1 MTQTS
6 PKKRGGKPRN
16 SEATRRSLIEAV
28 GHVLAEKGFGGLG
41 VNAVARQAGVDKV
54 LIYRYFEGLPGL
66 MKAFGQEGDFWPGL
80 RELAG
85 GDIDSFKQLPLEEK
99 LIGLG
104 RNFLKGIRAR
114 PLTQEIMAWETVHR
128 NELTEVLETLRETQ
142 MIRFYEE
149 FLEPE
154 KTNIDLMAV
163 NAIFGGGLS
172 YLICRSR
179 HIRWYNGVD
188 LKDEEG
194 WKRIEAAMEHII
206 KAAIQMK

>member
-1 MTQTS
+1 MTQES
-6 PKKRGGKPRN
+6 SKKREIKPRN
-16 SEATRRSLIEAV
+16 SEATRRLLIEAV

-66 MKAFGQEGDFWPGL
+66 MQAFGQEGDFWPSL

-85 GDIDSFKQLPLEEK
+85 GDIDSFKLLPLEEK

-104 RNFLKGIRAR
+104 RNFIKGIRAR

-128 NELTEVLETLRETQ
+128 NELTEELETLRENQ
-142 MIRFYEE
+142 MLRFYEE
-149 FLEPE
+149 FLATER
-154 KTNIDLMAV
+154 TDIDLMAV

-194 WKRIEAAMEHII
+194 WKRIENAMEKIVKAII
-206 KAAIQMK
+206 QSQ